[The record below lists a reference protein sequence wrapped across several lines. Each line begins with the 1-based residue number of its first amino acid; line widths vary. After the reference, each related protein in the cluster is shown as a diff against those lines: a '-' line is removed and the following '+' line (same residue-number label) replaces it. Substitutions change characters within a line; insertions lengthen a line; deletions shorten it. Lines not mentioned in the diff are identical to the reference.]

1 MVIIMMKRK
10 KELDYE
16 SLNDVISLSKRILKV
31 LFGLLILSLISVV
44 IFLCKETR
52 LFSILL
58 NVLGVASPFFI
69 GLVIAWL
76 LDPMVTFLTKKR
88 VNRTLASVF
97 VFFLFIVIMYLFFRI
112 MVPMLYT
119 QITEFV
125 SMLPNL
131 FLQVSNF
138 IHEFFNKLGNTG
150 MDFAGIEK
158 NIYQAVESFSVSLT
172 TSLPSTIINALTSI
186 VSSVGSLLIGLV
198 AGFYLLI
205 DFDGVSHVLE
215 FIPKKYHDT
224 AKYLS
229 SQLNGTFRDFVQG
242 SLTISFIEFVI
253 CAIGFSIVKLP
264 SPMLFGLICGLTN
277 LIPYIGP
284 WIGGAIAVIVGLTV
298 SPVVGILTGVIAA
311 VVQQLD
317 SILLQPLIMGK
328 TMKLHPVTIMI
339 GLLIFGYFFG
349 IIGMIL
355 ATPCIA
361 ALKILLAYVDQKY
374 DLREKI
380 KNGSLESSD

>member
-1 MVIIMMKRK
+1 MKRK

-16 SLNDVISLSKRILKV
+16 NLNEVISLSKKILKAFFAV
-31 LFGLLILSLISVV
+31 IILFLIA
-44 IFLCKETR
+44 IFIYLCKETR
-52 LFSILL
+52 LFNIIL

-76 LDPMVTFLTKKR
+76 LDPMVTFLTKKK
-88 VNRTLASVF
+88 VNRTLASIF

-119 QITEFV
+119 QINEFV

-138 IHEFFNKLGNTG
+138 IHEFFNKLGNSG
-150 MDFAGIEK
+150 IDFDTIEK
-158 NIYQAVESFSVSLT
+158 NIYQAVESFSISLT
-172 TSLPSTIINALTSI
+172 TSLPSTIIDTLTKI

-205 DFDGVSHVLE
+205 DFDGISHFLE
-215 FIPKKYHDT
+215 FVPKKYHDT
-224 AKYLS
+224 AKYLGK
-229 SQLNGTFRDFVQG
+229 QLNGTFRDFVQG
-242 SLTISFIEFVI
+242 ALTISFIEFII
-253 CAIGFSIVKLP
+253 CTIGFSIVKLP

-298 SPVVGILTGVIAA
+298 SPIVGILTGVIA
-311 VVQQLD
+311 VIVQQLD
-317 SILLQPLIMGK
+317 SILFQPLIMGK

-361 ALKILLAYVDQKY
+361 ALKIILAYIDQKY
-374 DLREKI
+374 DIREKI